1 MRKGDQV
8 CGDRRERERGRS
20 VSHSVGGQ
28 KMDKEDEKGFAA
40 SRKERE
46 RKEGGREV
54 DQRSTFVRSFLR
66 EERFK
71 GIKDENAAI
80 STSDGYDGRR
90 RRRRRRRRVDSWNS
104 EASLKPT
111 LRSTSGGG
119 GGSEWRVGVD

>member
-1 MRKGDQV
+1 M
-8 CGDRRERERGRS
+8 
-20 VSHSVGGQ
+20 
-28 KMDKEDEKGFAA
+28 
-40 SRKERE
+40 
-46 RKEGGREV
+46 

-90 RRRRRRRRVDSWNS
+90 RVDSWNS

-119 GGSEWRVGVD
+119 GGGSEWRVGVD